1 MAERLSCDSEI
12 TSNESGPTHN
22 RETKSFE
29 GFRGLEKGGLEQLSY
44 RNKKHTNERKKT
56 ICKEKNREKIPRQRT
71 HYTQLVSYPSQ

>member
-44 RNKKHTNERKKT
+44 RNIKHTNERKKKQFVKRKT
-56 ICKEKNREKIPRQRT
+56 ERRYHDREHTAPN
-71 HYTQLVSYPSQ
+71 L